1 MEEGT
6 KKQTKLS
13 DYLNILYKWKKLL
26 FINMF
31 FIIVLATVYSYLI
44 PEKFKATSIVM
55 VSATNQ
61 QGLGGLG
68 SLLSGDF
75 ASLSSQLLGGSNPS
89 LDLVFGILSSRTS
102 LSNVINKFD
111 LMEYYGIDDNNMDK
125 TLKAFVK
132 DVIFEPT
139 DNGLIEVSVINED
152 PKVSA
157 KIANYFV
164 KLADSMYIELN
175 IEQAR
180 NNRIFVEK
188 RYKKNIT
195 DLRIAEDSLYFFQRK
210 YGIVAVPEQIEISVK
225 AAAELEA
232 MYTQKQL
239 TAELYKIE
247 YGEDSPIYSSAL
259 SQAETIKKRIN
270 ELKNKRDLS
279 YPTNILYPFSK
290 LPDLAINYFRAYRE
304 VEIQTK
310 IMEFVLPLFE
320 QAKVDE
326 QKSIPTLIVIDKA
339 VPPQWKDSPKKAF
352 IILAAV
358 FLGLFFHIVFLFR
371 AEYSIEIPIKR
382 NLVEEKEAK
391 FFNWVKRFYRIRL

>member
-31 FIIVLATVYSYLI
+31 FIIVLATVYSYII

-102 LSNVINKFD
+102 LSNVINKFG

-152 PKVSA
+152 PNVSA

-195 DLRIAEDSLYFFQRK
+195 DLKIAEDSLYFFQRK

-326 QKSIPTLIVIDKA
+326 QKSIPTLIVIDEA

-391 FFNWVKRFYRIRL
+391 FFNWVKRFYRIKL